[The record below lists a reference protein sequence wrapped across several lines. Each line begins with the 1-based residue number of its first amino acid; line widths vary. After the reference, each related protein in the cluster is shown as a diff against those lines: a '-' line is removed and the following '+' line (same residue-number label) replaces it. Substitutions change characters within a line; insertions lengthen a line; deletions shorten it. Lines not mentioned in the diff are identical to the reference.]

1 MASSIIG
8 AAVKRVEDPRFLTGD
23 GRFLDDLDVDDAL
36 WIAVVRAPVPHGR
49 IGAIDPSLALT
60 MPGVLGVFTAAD
72 LDLGPLPS
80 SSPSAPDATR
90 PILATHV
97 VRFVGEPVAVVVAED
112 RPTAIDAAAAVWV
125 DIEPLPSFSTIDAA
139 LAADAP
145 ILFDTLDSNLVAGP
159 ETTGNAAGD
168 PLAAAEVVVSAEFI
182 NQRLDA
188 VPLEPNNA
196 LAIPRGASLEWWVGS
211 QNVFIHQVLGARILG
226 IDKDRL
232 RVRVPDMGGG
242 FGAKI
247 LPYPEQILTAALAL
261 RYRRPVRWQ
270 ETRSENMV
278 AMTQG
283 RDQHHR
289 IELGATR
296 DGRLVGLRMEVTQ
309 NAGAY
314 PLFGAVLPEFTTW
327 MASGPYVI
335 PMVEATWRSVVTNTA
350 PVHAYRGAGRPEATS
365 MLERAMDLMAAE
377 LHMDPAELRRRN
389 LVPPTS
395 FPFTTPTDAIYDS
408 GDYRAALDRVLEL
421 AGYEDLR
428 REQAARRRRGDRV
441 QLGIGLSSYV
451 EVTAAEGGEEWGAVD
466 VLEDGTVVVKVGTS
480 AHGQGHAT
488 TFAQLVAAEMR
499 IPLDRVDVV
508 EGDTALVA
516 RGGGTMASRSLQLGG
531 TAVVEATDLVVEK
544 AKQIVVHLREAAVDD
559 IVVFPGGKVGV
570 AGVPDSAY
578 SWAELSAVSRDPANL
593 PPGMEP
599 GLAVATTIR
608 QDDATYPF
616 GSHVA
621 VVEVDLATGDV
632 RLVRHVAVD
641 DAGTVVN
648 RMILDGQIHGGIAQ
662 AAGQA
667 LSEWVRYDDDGYP
680 LTTNLTTYLI
690 PAASTLPSFEL
701 DHTVTPTP
709 LNPLGVK
716 GVGEAGTIGG
726 TPAIQNAA
734 IDAVAHL
741 GVTHIDMPITPWRM
755 WQVLREVGFEPHRGV

>member
-8 AAVKRVEDPRFLTGD
+8 AAVKRVEDPRLLTGA
-23 GRFLDDLDVDDAL
+23 GRFLDDIHVDDAL
-36 WIAVVRAPVPHGR
+36 WMAVVRSTVPHGR
-49 IGAIDPSLALT
+49 LGEIDTAAALE
-60 MPGVLGVFTAAD
+60 MPGVVGVFTARDVGLA
-72 LDLGPLPS
+72 PLPS
-80 SSPSAPDATR
+80 SSTWAPEASR
-90 PILATHV
+90 PILAEEV
-97 VRFVGEPVAVVVAED
+97 VRFVGEPIAVVVAED
-112 RPTAIDAAAAVWV
+112 RRTAVDAAAAVWV
-125 DIEPLPSFSTIDAA
+125 DVEPLPSFATIEAA
-139 LAADAP
+139 LAVDAP
-145 ILFDTLDSNLVAGP
+145 VLFESVGSNLIAGP

-168 PLAAAEVVVSAEFI
+168 PLAAAEVVVAAEI
-182 NQRLDA
+182 VNQRLEA
-188 VPLEPNNA
+188 IPLEPNNA
-196 LAIPRGASLEWWVGS
+196 LAVPRGESLEWWVGS

-226 IDKDRL
+226 IDKERL
-232 RVRVPDMGGG
+232 RVRVPDIGGG

-261 RYRRPVRWQ
+261 RLGRPVRWQ

-278 AMTQG
+278 GMTQG
-283 RDQHHR
+283 RDQRHR

-335 PMVEATWRSVVTNTA
+335 PMVEATWRSVVTNTS

-365 MLERAMDLMAAE
+365 MLERAMDLLAAE
-377 LHMDPAELRRRN
+377 LQMDPAELRRRN
-389 LVPPTS
+389 FVRKTS
-395 FPFTTPTDAIYDS
+395 FPFTTPTDAHYDS
-408 GDYRAALDRVLEL
+408 GDYEAALDRVLEL
-421 AGYEDLR
+421 AGYEELR
-428 REQAARRRRGDRV
+428 RDQAARRRRGDRL
-441 QLGIGLSSYV
+441 QLGIGISSYV
-451 EVTAAEGGEEWGAVD
+451 EVTAAEGGKEWGAVD

-488 TFAQLVAAEMR
+488 SFAQIVAAEMQVP
-499 IPLDRVDVV
+499 IEQVEVI

-531 TAVVEATDLVVEK
+531 TAVLEATDLVVDK
-544 AKQIVVHLREAAVDD
+544 AKQIVAHLREAAVAD
-559 IVVFPGGKVGV
+559 IVVFPGGAVGV

-578 SWAELSAVSRDPANL
+578 SWAELSALAHDPANL

-599 GLAVATTIR
+599 GLAVAATIE

-621 VVEVDLATGDV
+621 VVEVDVVTGET

-641 DAGTVVN
+641 DAGTIVN

-667 LSEWVRYDDDGYP
+667 LSEWARYDDDGYP

-690 PAASTLPSFEL
+690 PSASTLPSFEL

-716 GVGEAGTIGG
+716 GVGEAGTIGA

-734 IDAVAHL
+734 VDAVAHL
-741 GVTHIDMPITPWRM
+741 GVTHIDMPVTAARM
-755 WQVLREVGFEPHRGV
+755 WEALRSVGFVAS